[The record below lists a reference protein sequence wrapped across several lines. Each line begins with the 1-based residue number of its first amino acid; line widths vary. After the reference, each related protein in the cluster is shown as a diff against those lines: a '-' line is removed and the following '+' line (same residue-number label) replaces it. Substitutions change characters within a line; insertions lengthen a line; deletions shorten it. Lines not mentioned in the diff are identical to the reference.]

1 MGIIKE
7 ENWTGNAEA
16 LAKLVKFWLRKKD
29 IGDKSFEPNERLVR
43 DYVAK
48 NILSRPERLGK
59 EAIYGFKQLIQFIA
73 CRAMIEDGWPLSKI
87 SEDFQ
92 ISSINEIVNLIPGE
106 SIENDSL
113 SLISEY
119 KTENRRPSLDRDLI
133 QKSSLNMDAS
143 SSAPNQNYSA
153 SFIKRNRDNYETKTD
168 ISEILKRLGSDF
180 GNVIKEDFTAYQLA
194 SWLILLMDKDKAKE
208 ITRKQAEDIG
218 RAITA
223 ALLNQNS
230 LTKNDRDIYTQQIRE
245 LSSLED
251 EISNLNFEK
260 QKIREDHEKLILEL
274 NSNKKIYLKQ
284 LEELKSEVKLMQETK
299 DKMKRN

>member
-1 MGIIKE
+1 
-7 ENWTGNAEA
+7 
-16 LAKLVKFWLRKKD
+16 
-29 IGDKSFEPNERLVR
+29 
-43 DYVAK
+43 
-48 NILSRPERLGK
+48 
-59 EAIYGFKQLIQFIA
+59 
-73 CRAMIEDGWPLSKI
+73 
-87 SEDFQ
+87 
-92 ISSINEIVNLIPGE
+92 
-106 SIENDSL
+106 
-113 SLISEY
+113 
-119 KTENRRPSLDRDLI
+119 
-133 QKSSLNMDAS
+133 MDAS

-274 NSNKKIYLKQ
+274 NSTKKIYLKQ